1 MGKPP
6 HLREQQKILL
16 NFQTNINVLGEL
28 MDLIVAKF
36 DGNSLATGQ
45 QIKMAAQSVI
55 KEHTKGKKVV
65 VVVSAVSET
74 TDNLI
79 ALSNDA
85 VGFALTERQQAEIMA
100 MGERTSGRI
109 FEATLKSL
117 GADAKY
123 IDPYDEDWP
132 IISDSNFLKANIDF
146 DITCQMLHNI
156 EKILNEDKI
165 PVICGFLAKGH
176 GGEITTLGRG
186 GSDITA
192 FLIGSCLDA
201 REVIIITDVDGVM
214 SSDPRQIEKAEL
226 LNEISV
232 EEIRTLAT
240 KGAQIINPHALKYK
254 DPKMNVKIIN
264 FTHGDLTANGTNII
278 GPFEDTSKKSVTLYG
293 EPLSII
299 AIVGE
304 DMQEKVGPLREI
316 TNCLAENNINIY
328 KISAGDNSI
337 TTFIDKN
344 DAQKAYHILHDL
356 VLKSDIF
363 NSLSLGRDI
372 AMITLVSPDVIEKPS
387 IISDVTEPLRKNRI
401 NIIEINSSQT
411 SLVILVDWSEGEKAC
426 SLIKEILDET
436 I

>member
-1 MGKPP
+1 
-6 HLREQQKILL
+6 
-16 NFQTNINVLGEL
+16 

-36 DGNSLATGQ
+36 DGSALANGELIQ
-45 QIKMAAQSVI
+45 KAAKSVV
-55 KEHTKGKKVV
+55 KEHMKGRKVV
-65 VVVSAVSET
+65 VVVSAVSKT
-74 TDNLI
+74 TD
-79 ALSNDA
+79 ALVELSKDS
-85 VGFALTERQQAEIMA
+85 VGSALTDRQQAEIMA
-100 MGERTSGRI
+100 MGERISARI
-109 FEATLKSL
+109 FESSL
-117 GADAKY
+117 EALGVKAKY
-123 IDPYDEDWP
+123 IDPYDSEWP

-146 DITCQMLHNI
+146 DITSKLIHNI
-156 EKILNEDKI
+156 EKILEEDTI

-192 FLIGSCLDA
+192 FLIGNCLGA
-201 REVIIITDVDGVM
+201 REVIIISDVDGVM

-240 KGAQIINPHALKYK
+240 KGAQIINPNALKYK
-254 DPKMNVKIIN
+254 DPNMNVKIIN
-264 FTHGDLTANGTNII
+264 FTHEDLRANGTNII
-278 GPFEDTSKKSVTLYG
+278 GPFEDTSKKSVTLYE

-304 DMQEKVGPLREI
+304 NMLEQIGPLRDI
-316 TNCLAENNINIY
+316 TSCLAKNGINIY

-337 TTFIDKN
+337 TTFIDKC
-344 DAQKAYHILHDL
+344 DAQKAYEILHNL
-356 VLKSDIF
+356 VLESDIF

-372 AMITLVSPDVIEKPS
+372 AMITMVSPDVVEKPS

-411 SLVILVDWSEGEKAC
+411 SLVILVDWSEGEKAYK
-426 SLIKEILDET
+426 LIKEMLEESE
-436 I
+436 

>member
-1 MGKPP
+1 
-6 HLREQQKILL
+6 
-16 NFQTNINVLGEL
+16 

-36 DGNSLATGQ
+36 DGSSLANGE
-45 QIKMAAQSVI
+45 QIKKAAQSVV
-55 KEHTKGKKVV
+55 KEYTKGKKVV
-65 VVVSAVSET
+65 VVVSAVNET
-74 TDNLI
+74 TDDLI
-79 ALSNDA
+79 KLSKDS
-85 VGFALTERQQAEIMA
+85 VGFGLTERQQAEIMA
-100 MGERTSGRI
+100 MGERTSARI
-109 FEATLKSL
+109 FEATLESL
-117 GADAKY
+117 GAKAKY

-146 DITCQMLHNI
+146 DITSQMIHNI
-156 EKILNEDKI
+156 EKILKEDKI

-192 FLIGSCLDA
+192 FLIGNCLGA
-201 REVIIITDVDGVM
+201 REVIIISDVDGVM

-240 KGAQIINPHALKYK
+240 KGARIINPNALKYK

-278 GPFEDTSKKSVTLYG
+278 GPFEDASKKSVTLYKD
-293 EPLSII
+293 PLSII

-304 DMQEKVGPLREI
+304 DMLEQVGPLKEI
-316 TNCLAENNINIY
+316 TECLARNNINIY

-344 DAQKAYHILHDL
+344 DSQKAYHILHNL
-356 VLKSDIF
+356 VLKSKIF

-411 SLVILVDWSEGEKAC
+411 SLVILVDYSEGEKAAK
-426 SLIKEILDET
+426 LIKEILENSKDEN
-436 I
+436 

>member
-1 MGKPP
+1 
-6 HLREQQKILL
+6 
-16 NFQTNINVLGEL
+16 

-36 DGNSLATGQ
+36 DGSSLANGE
-45 QIKMAAQSVI
+45 QIKKAAQSVV
-55 KEHTKGKKVV
+55 KEHMKGKQVV
-65 VVVSAVSET
+65 VVVSAVSKT
-74 TDNLI
+74 TDDLLE
-79 ALSNDA
+79 LSKDSA
-85 VGFALTERQQAEIMA
+85 GASLTERQQAEIMA
-100 MGERTSGRI
+100 MGERTSARI
-109 FEATLKSL
+109 FEATLEGL
-117 GADAKY
+117 GVKAKY
-123 IDPYDEDWP
+123 IDPYDDEWP

-146 DITCQMLHNI
+146 DITSKMIHNI
-156 EKILNEDKI
+156 EKILNDDTI

-192 FLIGSCLDA
+192 FLIGNCLDA

-240 KGAQIINPHALKYK
+240 KGVPIINPHALKYK

-264 FTHGDLTANGTNII
+264 FVHGDLTANGTNII
-278 GPFEDTSKKSVTLYG
+278 GPFEDTTKKSVTLYKD
-293 EPLSII
+293 PLSII

-304 DMQEKVGPLREI
+304 GMLEQVGPLKDI
-316 TNCLAENNINIY
+316 TSCLAKNNINIY

-337 TTFIDKN
+337 TTFIDKA
-344 DAQKAYHILHDL
+344 DSQKAYHILHDL

-426 SLIKEILDET
+426 RVIKEILDENE
-436 I
+436 

>member
-1 MGKPP
+1 
-6 HLREQQKILL
+6 
-16 NFQTNINVLGEL
+16 

-36 DGNSLATGQ
+36 DGSSLANGDL
-45 QIKMAAQSVI
+45 IKMAAKSVV
-55 KEHTKGKKVV
+55 KEYTKGKRVV

-74 TDNLI
+74 TDDLLAI
-79 ALSNDA
+79 SEES
-85 VGFALTERQQAEIMA
+85 VGRALTDRQKAEIMA
-100 MGERTSGRI
+100 MGERTSARI
-109 FEATLKSL
+109 FEAALEAL
-117 GADAKY
+117 GAKAKY
-123 IDPYDEDWP
+123 IDPYDDDWP
-132 IISDSNFLKANIDF
+132 IISDSNFLQANIDF
-146 DITCQMLHNI
+146 DITSKMIHSI
-156 EKILNEDKI
+156 EKILNEGII

-192 FLIGSCLDA
+192 FLLGYCLDA
-201 REVIIITDVDGVM
+201 REVIIISDVDGVM

-240 KGAQIINPHALKYK
+240 KGSRIINPRALKYK

-264 FTHGDLTANGTNII
+264 FTHGDLTSSGTNII
-278 GPFEDTSKKSVTLYG
+278 GPFEDTSKKSVTLYE

-304 DMQEKVGPLREI
+304 NMLERVGPLRDV
-316 TNCLAENNINIY
+316 TQCLAENGINIY
-328 KISAGDNSI
+328 KITAGDNSI
-337 TTFIDKN
+337 TTFIDKC
-344 DAQKAYHILHDL
+344 DAQKAYHILHNL

-401 NIIEINSSQT
+401 NIIEINSSLT
-411 SLVILVDWSEGEKAC
+411 SLVILVDWSDGERAYC
-426 SLIKEILDET
+426 VIKEMLEESE
-436 I
+436 

>member
-1 MGKPP
+1 
-6 HLREQQKILL
+6 
-16 NFQTNINVLGEL
+16 

-36 DGNSLATGQ
+36 DGNALANGSL
-45 QIKMAAQSVI
+45 IKKAAQSVV
-55 KEHTKGKKVV
+55 KEHNKGKKVV
-65 VVVSAVSET
+65 VVVSAVNQT
-74 TDNLI
+74 TDDLI
-79 ALSNDA
+79 GLSNDA
-85 VGFALTERQQAEIMA
+85 VGAALTDRQKAEIMA
-100 MGERTSGRI
+100 MGERTSARI
-109 FEATLKSL
+109 FEATLDSL
-117 GADAKY
+117 GVKARY

-132 IISDSNFLKANIDF
+132 IISDSNFLEAKIDF
-146 DITCQMLHNI
+146 DTTSKMIHNI
-156 EKILNEDKI
+156 EKTIKDDEI

-192 FLIGSCLDA
+192 FLLGYCLNA
-201 REVIIITDVDGVM
+201 REVVIISDVDGVM
-214 SSDPRQIEKAEL
+214 SSDPRQIPKAKL

-240 KGAQIINPHALKYK
+240 KGVPIINPHALKYK

-278 GPFEDTSKKSVTLYG
+278 GPFEDTSKKSVTLYKD
-293 EPLSII
+293 PLSII

-304 DMQEKVGPLREI
+304 NMLEQVGPLKDI
-316 TNCLAENNINIY
+316 TNCLAKNDINIY

-337 TTFIDKN
+337 TTFIDKG

-356 VLKSDIF
+356 VLNSEIF

-411 SLVILVDWSEGEKAC
+411 SLVILVDFSEGEKAAN
-426 SLIKEILDET
+426 LIKEILESCD
-436 I
+436 

>member
-1 MGKPP
+1 
-6 HLREQQKILL
+6 
-16 NFQTNINVLGEL
+16 

-36 DGNSLATGQ
+36 DGSSLANGDL
-45 QIKMAAQSVI
+45 IKMAAKSVV
-55 KEHTKGKKVV
+55 KEYNKGKQVV
-65 VVVSAVSET
+65 VVVSAVSKT
-74 TDNLI
+74 TDNLL
-79 ALSNDA
+79 ALSEDSA
-85 VGFALTERQQAEIMA
+85 GKGLTDRQKAEIMA
-100 MGERTSGRI
+100 MGERTSARI
-109 FEATLKSL
+109 FEAALEAL
-117 GADAKY
+117 GAKAKY

-132 IISDSNFLKANIDF
+132 IISDSNFLKANIDY
-146 DITCQMLHNI
+146 DITSKMIHNI
-156 EKILNEDKI
+156 EKILDDGII

-192 FLIGSCLDA
+192 FLIGNCLDA
-201 REVIIITDVDGVM
+201 REVIIISDVDGVM

-264 FTHGDLTANGTNII
+264 FTHADLTSSGTNII
-278 GPFEDTSKKSVTLYG
+278 GPFEDTSKKSVTLYE

-304 DMQEKVGPLREI
+304 NMLEQVGPLRDV
-316 TNCLAENNINIY
+316 TSCLAKNGINIY
-328 KISAGDNSI
+328 KITAGDNSI
-337 TTFIDKN
+337 TTFIDKC

-411 SLVILVDWSEGEKAC
+411 SLVILVDWSDGEKTYGV
-426 SLIKEILDET
+426 IKEMLDESD
-436 I
+436 

>member
-1 MGKPP
+1 
-6 HLREQQKILL
+6 
-16 NFQTNINVLGEL
+16 

-36 DGNSLATGQ
+36 DGSSLANGEL
-45 QIKMAAQSVI
+45 IKMAAKSVV
-55 KEHTKGKKVV
+55 KEHMKGRKVV
-65 VVVSAVSET
+65 VVVSAVSKT
-74 TDNLI
+74 TDDLL
-79 ALSNDA
+79 ALSKESA
-85 VGFALTERQQAEIMA
+85 GSALTERQKAEIMA
-100 MGERTSGRI
+100 MGERTSARI
-109 FEATLKSL
+109 FEAALEAL
-117 GADAKY
+117 GVKAKY
-123 IDPYDEDWP
+123 IDPYDADWP

-146 DITCQMLHNI
+146 EITSKMIHNI
-156 EKILNEDKI
+156 EKILEDDVI

-192 FLIGSCLDA
+192 FLIGNCLGA
-201 REVIIITDVDGVM
+201 REVVIISDVDGVM

-264 FTHGDLTANGTNII
+264 FTHEDLRANGTNII
-278 GPFEDTSKKSVTLYG
+278 GPFEDTTKKSVTLYE

-304 DMQEKVGPLREI
+304 NMQEQIGPLRDI
-316 TNCLAENNINIY
+316 TNCLAENDINIY

-337 TTFIDKN
+337 TTFVDKC
-344 DAQKAYHILHDL
+344 DAQKAYHILHNL
-356 VLKSDIF
+356 VLESDIF

-411 SLVILVDWSEGEKAC
+411 SLVILVDWAEGEKAYK
-426 SLIKEILDET
+426 LIKDMLEESE
-436 I
+436 

>member
-1 MGKPP
+1 
-6 HLREQQKILL
+6 
-16 NFQTNINVLGEL
+16 

-36 DGNSLATGQ
+36 DGNALANGSL
-45 QIKMAAQSVI
+45 IKKAAQSVV
-55 KEHTKGKKVV
+55 KEHNKGKKVV
-65 VVVSAVSET
+65 VVVSAVNQT
-74 TDNLI
+74 TDDLI
-79 ALSNDA
+79 GLSNDA
-85 VGFALTERQQAEIMA
+85 VGAALTDRQKAEIMA
-100 MGERTSGRI
+100 MGERTSARI
-109 FEATLKSL
+109 FEATLDSL
-117 GADAKY
+117 GVKARY

-132 IISDSNFLKANIDF
+132 IISDSNFLEAKIDF
-146 DITCQMLHNI
+146 DTTSKMIHNI
-156 EKILNEDKI
+156 EKTIKDDEI

-192 FLIGSCLDA
+192 FLLGYCLNA
-201 REVIIITDVDGVM
+201 REVVIISDVDGVM
-214 SSDPRQIEKAEL
+214 SSDPRQIPKAKL

-240 KGAQIINPHALKYK
+240 KGVPIINPHALKYK

-278 GPFEDTSKKSVTLYG
+278 GPFEDTSKKSVTLYKD
-293 EPLSII
+293 PLSII

-304 DMQEKVGPLREI
+304 NMLEQVGSLKDI
-316 TNCLAENNINIY
+316 TNCLAKNDINIY

-337 TTFIDKN
+337 TTFIDKG

-356 VLKSDIF
+356 VLNSEIF

-411 SLVILVDWSEGEKAC
+411 SLVILVDFSEGEKAAN
-426 SLIKEILDET
+426 LIKEILESCD
-436 I
+436 

>member
-1 MGKPP
+1 
-6 HLREQQKILL
+6 
-16 NFQTNINVLGEL
+16 

-36 DGNSLATGQ
+36 DGSSLANGEL
-45 QIKMAAQSVI
+45 IKMAAKSVV
-55 KEHTKGKKVV
+55 KEHMKGRKVV
-65 VVVSAVSET
+65 VVVSAVSKT
-74 TDNLI
+74 TDDLL
-79 ALSNDA
+79 ALSKESA
-85 VGFALTERQQAEIMA
+85 GSALTDRQQAEIMA
-100 MGERTSGRI
+100 MGERTSARL
-109 FEATLKSL
+109 FEAALEAL
-117 GADAKY
+117 GAKAKY
-123 IDPYDEDWP
+123 IDPYDADWP

-146 DITCQMLHNI
+146 EVTSKMIHNI
-156 EKILNEDKI
+156 EKILEDDVI

-192 FLIGSCLDA
+192 FLIGNCLGA
-201 REVIIITDVDGVM
+201 REVVIISDVDGVM

-264 FTHGDLTANGTNII
+264 FTHGDLRANGTNII
-278 GPFEDTSKKSVTLYG
+278 GPFEDTSKKSVTLYE

-304 DMQEKVGPLREI
+304 NMQEQVGPLRDI
-316 TNCLAENNINIY
+316 TNCLAENGINIY

-337 TTFIDKN
+337 TTFVDKC
-344 DAQKAYHILHDL
+344 DAQKAYHILHNL
-356 VLKSDIF
+356 VLESDIF

-411 SLVILVDWSEGEKAC
+411 SLVILVDWAEGEKAYK
-426 SLIKEILDET
+426 LIKDMLEESE
-436 I
+436 